1 MNMIP
6 FVIVACVAILL
17 ASFVSLV
24 YNTHYID
31 HYKSS
36 LDRND
41 IIKNIGFSMAIS
53 LIIVIVAGG
62 AITLGITITTPDE
75 PIDEMNTDHIESTI
89 IQEDPALTIE
99 DVIKYP
105 EIIGKVKW
113 VQISA
118 GEYVSTNIDFGSNGY
133 MTSRT
138 LPFGLVEI
146 DEEVT
151 LHYNPKTM
159 DMWLVKNNQF
169 YDLSDKE

>member
-62 AITLGITITTPDE
+62 AITLGITIITPDE
-75 PIDEMNTDHIESTI
+75 PIESTI

-151 LHYNPKTM
+151 LHYDPKTM